1 MPNTA
6 HITDESLMGTKNHGT
21 TQQLVLRIH
30 GGDREAFDL
39 LFMRYYPRIKLAVR
53 MQMLDKLRAQ
63 VEPEDVIQ
71 EIYIEV
77 YKNFHKFEYSDPDSF
92 FKWVTKVVGW
102 KIKDFDKYFFKTAK
116 RQPHELSLQQSA
128 SVSDTSSFEIADN
141 LASPESTPSQIVMER
156 EGYQML
162 EKALEKLPERF
173 RTVITYRQIMKMS
186 AADTAELMDM
196 QANAVNVLFH
206 RAQQKLHKILREM
219 AYF

>member
-1 MPNTA
+1 MA
-6 HITDESLMGTKNHGT
+6 QENHRT

-30 GGDREAFDL
+30 GGDKEAFDL

-53 MQMLDKLRAQ
+53 LQMLDKLKAQ

-116 RQPHELSLQQSA
+116 RQPHELSLQQSLA
-128 SVSDTSSFEIADN
+128 EADTSTFEICDN
-141 LASPESTPSQIVMER
+141 VAAQQSTPSQIVMEK
-156 EGYQML
+156 EGFQML
-162 EKALEKLPERF
+162 EKALEKLPEKF
-173 RTVITYRQIMKMS
+173 RRVITYRQVMKMS
-186 AADTAELMDM
+186 AAETASQMDM

-206 RAQQKLHKILREM
+206 RAQQKLHKVLREM
-219 AYF
+219 AYFG